1 MSEVRNFRA
10 DDVPAVAAMFQRT
23 FRDPQQPAPES
34 LGAHIKTVFLDHPWQ
49 DPEISSRVHVSDQG
63 KINGFIGV
71 LPLRMMVDGSPKRA
85 GVAGSLMVD
94 SPKDDPLAGAKLLRA
109 FLNGPQDL
117 SISETANPLSQRM
130 WERIGGQTL
139 GALSV
144 DWIRVF
150 RPAAAAIELGSG
162 RIGPLRWLRPLARL
176 LDLPVRRLAAGFF
189 KAAAADSFA
198 GAEVDNAE
206 IAARLLELTNASPV
220 RPNWDAASLRWFL
233 DQAEVKEQRG
243 PLHRRVVRRANGSV
257 VGCVLYYGAP
267 RGVAWVLQIV
277 AAPGFAQGVV
287 DELFAHADREGLAAI
302 RGRISPATQE
312 ALLLRN
318 TLLYRRAATVAHS
331 RDPRLIEAIGTSEA
345 VVNGLAGESW
355 IRLIGGVFG

>member
-1 MSEVRNFRA
+1 MSEVRTFRA
-10 DDVPAVAAMFQRT
+10 EDVPAVAAMFQRT

-34 LGAHIKTVFLDHPWQ
+34 LGEHIKTVFLDHPWQ

-71 LPLRMMVDGSPKRA
+71 LPLRMMVDGRPKRA

-94 SPKDDPLAGAKLLRA
+94 SPKEDPLAGAKLLRA

-139 GALSV
+139 EALSV
-144 DWIRVF
+144 DWIRVL
-150 RPAAAAIELGSG
+150 RPAATAIELGSG
-162 RIGPLRWLRPLARL
+162 RLGALRWLRPLARL
-176 LDLPVRRLAAGFF
+176 VDLPAKRLGSGFF
-189 KAAAADSFA
+189 RATGPESVV
-198 GAEVDNAE
+198 GTEVDNAE
-206 IAARLLELTNASPV
+206 IAARLLELASASPV
-220 RPNWDAASLRWFL
+220 HPNWDPATLRWFL
-233 DQAEVKEQRG
+233 DQAEIKEQRG
-243 PLHRRVVRRANGSV
+243 PLHRRVVRRVDGSV
-257 VGCVLYYGAP
+257 VGCVLYYCAP
-267 RGVAWVLQIV
+267 RGVAWVMQIV
-277 AAPGFAQGVV
+277 AAPGFAQAVV

-331 RDPRLIEAIGTSEA
+331 RDPGLIEAIGTSDA

-355 IRLIGGVFG
+355 IRLIGGAFG